1 MKLVVTRPEVD
12 APELAAALRQRGH
25 EVVIAPLLAIKA
37 RREVHVHKRA
47 YQVIAVTSANGPR
60 SLPPEARRSLNLATQ
75 VLAVGTQ
82 SAAAA
87 QALGFSQV
95 TSAGGDVHGLVA
107 HIKAHLSPRKGPVLY
122 LSGAETSGDL
132 EGQLKA
138 AGFDVDRVVTYD
150 AIAQKLDRTRE
161 AIAESDG
168 VLLYS
173 PRSAKLWQGELARLG
188 LARALL
194 RLRHFCLSAQVAAA
208 LPPNTH
214 ISIAAEPTEAA
225 LLGLLDLAG
234 KAE

>member
-1 MKLVVTRPEVD
+1 MKLVVTRPEAD
-12 APELAAALRQRGH
+12 APGLAASVRQRGH

-37 RREVHVHKRA
+37 RREVKIPNRA

-60 SLPPEARRSLNLATQ
+60 SLAIHARRTLNLATQ
-75 VLAVGTQ
+75 VLAVGAQ

-87 QALGFSQV
+87 QALGFSDV
-95 TSAGGDVHGLVA
+95 TAAGGDVRGLVA
-107 HIKAHLSPRKGPVLY
+107 HIKAQLNPRKGPVLY

-132 EGQLKA
+132 EGQLKT
-138 AGFDVDRVVTYD
+138 AGFDVERVVTYD
-150 AIAQKLDRTRE
+150 AIAQPLDRVRE
-161 AIAESDG
+161 QIAESDG

-173 PRSAKLWQGELARLG
+173 PRSAKLWQSELARLG

-194 RLRHFCLSAQVAAA
+194 RLRHYCLSAQVAAN

-214 ISIAAEPTEAA
+214 ISIAAEPTDVA
-225 LLGLLDLAG
+225 LLGLLDLAS